1 MPTPHIGRTIAGI
14 VIVALLG
21 WTALRSFGARQ
32 PAAPNAAMPR
42 PTVDEPVAKAKSQ
55 ETAVFAAGCFWGVQG
70 VFEHT
75 KGVISATSGYSGGFV
90 KSPSYETVSLG
101 VSGHAESVSVVFD
114 PSQITYGQLLMI
126 YFSVVHDP
134 TQLNRQGPDT
144 GTQYRSSIFYTS
156 DEQKRV
162 AEAYT
167 GQLTAAKIYD
177 RPIVTKIVRFE
188 AFYPAEEY
196 HQDYLK
202 RHPDDPYIAFNDL
215 PKVRALQR
223 EFPELY
229 REY

>member
-1 MPTPHIGRTIAGI
+1 

-42 PTVDEPVAKAKSQ
+42 PTVDEPVAKAKSR
-55 ETAVFAAGCFWGVQG
+55 ETAVFAGGCFWGVQG

>member
-1 MPTPHIGRTIAGI
+1 
-14 VIVALLG
+14 
-21 WTALRSFGARQ
+21 
-32 PAAPNAAMPR
+32 MPR

-55 ETAVFAAGCFWGVQG
+55 ETAVFAGGCFWGVQG
-70 VFEHT
+70 VFEHI